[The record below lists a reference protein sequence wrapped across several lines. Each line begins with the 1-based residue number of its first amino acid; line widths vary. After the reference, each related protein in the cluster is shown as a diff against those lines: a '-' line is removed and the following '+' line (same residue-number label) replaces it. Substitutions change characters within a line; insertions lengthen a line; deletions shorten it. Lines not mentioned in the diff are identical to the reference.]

1 MSLKFILFSLNFL
14 QNQIRDKSTEEVPG
28 IARLVA
34 DNARMELLPTWEKL
48 SHDEN
53 LAESIISGWEQNW
66 NQQDLTGDKDL
77 R

>member
-1 MSLKFILFSLNFL
+1 MSHTFILISLNFF
-14 QNQIRDKSTEEVPG
+14 QKQIQDKSTKEIPE

-34 DNARMELLPTWEKL
+34 DNARMELFPTWEKL

-53 LAESIISGWEQNW
+53 LAEAIIA
-66 NQQDLTGDKDL
+66 

>member
-1 MSLKFILFSLNFL
+1 MSHTFILISLNFF
-14 QNQIRDKSTEEVPG
+14 QNQIQDKSTEEVPE

-34 DNARMELLPTWEKL
+34 DNARRELFPTWEKL

-53 LAESIISGWEQNW
+53 LAEAIIA
-66 NQQDLTGDKDL
+66 